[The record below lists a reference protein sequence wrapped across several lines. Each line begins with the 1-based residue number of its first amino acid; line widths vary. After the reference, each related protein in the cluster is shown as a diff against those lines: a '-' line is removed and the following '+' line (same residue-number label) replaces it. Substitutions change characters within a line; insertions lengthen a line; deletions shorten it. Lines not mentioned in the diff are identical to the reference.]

1 MTEELKPKTTKK
13 KTTTTK
19 AKTKATPKKAEK
31 TVEELALELAKD
43 LAKEMAKELMKEQ
56 NETIQELKSE
66 LKEAKKAPRKQE
78 RLDGETYVPVRS
90 MVTGKLGY
98 KTREGIPYTWSEF
111 GSVQELTVAEL
122 RFMRAAK
129 PSYFTKGWI
138 FIEDEEVV
146 KELRLDDLYTEVAG
160 NLDLESLILNK
171 SEKEIERVI
180 ENSPKGIGTSIGHF
194 ALKLIREKKLSDY
207 NKINT
212 IQSLTGLQL
221 KLYMD

>member
-13 KTTTTK
+13 KTTSTKTK
-19 AKTKATPKKAEK
+19 AKTTPKKVEK
-31 TVEELALELAKD
+31 TVEEMALELAKD

-56 NETIQELKSE
+56 NDTIQELKSE
-66 LKEAKKAPRKQE
+66 LKEAKNATRKQG
-78 RLDGETYVPVRS
+78 RLDGDIYVPVRS

-98 KTREGIPYTWSEF
+98 KTRDGIPYTWHDF
-111 GSVQELTVAEL
+111 GTVQEMSVAEL
-122 RFMRAAK
+122 RIMRAAK
-129 PSYFTKGWI
+129 PGYFTKGWL
-138 FIEDEEVV
+138 FLDDEELV
-146 KELRLDDLYTEVAG
+146 KELRLDDLYREVAQ
-160 NLDLESLILNK
+160 NLNFEDLILNK

-180 ENSPKGIGTSIGHF
+180 ENSPSGVGTSIGHF

-212 IQSLTGLQL
+212 IQRLTGLQL